1 MIGSE
6 HSRLYGT
13 WYSKY
18 RYRVLRLRSVPLG
31 KPRFVSRF
39 LVFYN
44 CIIVYPYCSATVQ
57 YCNALPGVRYY
68 RRILGVRYLS
78 NRLTSG
84 HTANTNKT
92 YGGKSSYAMY
102 FMPYIVDS
110 VVGFINDENMAPR
123 DVSAPNGAQ

>member
-1 MIGSE
+1 MIHVTLDFKGCP
-6 HSRLYGT
+6 T
-13 WYSKY
+13 TK
-18 RYRVLRLRSVPLG
+18 
-31 KPRFVSRF
+31 
-39 LVFYN
+39 
-44 CIIVYPYCSATVQ
+44 
-57 YCNALPGVRYY
+57 Y
-68 RRILGVRYLS
+68 RRILGDRKLS

-84 HTANTNKT
+84 YAANTNKT

>member
-1 MIGSE
+1 MKLFKSNFPGG
-6 HSRLYGT
+6 R
-13 WYSKY
+13 
-18 RYRVLRLRSVPLG
+18 
-31 KPRFVSRF
+31 
-39 LVFYN
+39 
-44 CIIVYPYCSATVQ
+44 
-57 YCNALPGVRYY
+57 CNPKRKHILY
-68 RRILGVRYLS
+68 RRILGDRKLS

-84 HTANTNKT
+84 YAANTNKT

>member
-1 MIGSE
+1 M
-6 HSRLYGT
+6 
-13 WYSKY
+13 
-18 RYRVLRLRSVPLG
+18 
-31 KPRFVSRF
+31 
-39 LVFYN
+39 N
-44 CIIVYPYCSATVQ
+44 TVIHT
-57 YCNALPGVRYY
+57 Y
-68 RRILGVRYLS
+68 RRILTKRLVS

-84 HTANTNKT
+84 YAANTNKT

>member
-1 MIGSE
+1 MAGLRGVPYNLLVETAILKQVCTSCFGLIKSFCTLLRQDIRYCTVLY
-6 HSRLYGT
+6 RLLT
-13 WYSKY
+13 EE
-18 RYRVLRLRSVPLG
+18 R
-31 KPRFVSRF
+31 
-39 LVFYN
+39 
-44 CIIVYPYCSATVQ
+44 
-57 YCNALPGVRYY
+57 Y

-78 NRLTSG
+78 NRLTSASG
-84 HTANTNKT
+84 PNTNKT

>member
-1 MIGSE
+1 M
-6 HSRLYGT
+6 
-13 WYSKY
+13 
-18 RYRVLRLRSVPLG
+18 
-31 KPRFVSRF
+31 
-39 LVFYN
+39 
-44 CIIVYPYCSATVQ
+44 
-57 YCNALPGVRYY
+57 
-68 RRILGVRYLS
+68 S